1 MTENIGIGEENV
13 ATFTC
18 VTHGVEVSVTP
29 TFLEQRSDPSA
40 DLYFWAYE
48 VTIHNGG
55 ADAVQLKSRYW
66 HITDAGGV
74 VNEVRGSGV
83 VGEQPHLGPGESF
96 EYVSGTP
103 LKTPSGIMLGS
114 YTMQTEAGAMIEV
127 EIPAFSLDSPYD
139 IQLLN

>member
-1 MTENIGIGEENV
+1 MIESIATGEDDV
-13 ATFTC
+13 ATFRC
-18 VTHGVEVSVTP
+18 VTAGVEVSVTP
-29 TFLEQRSDPSA
+29 TFLEQRSDPGA

-55 ADAVQLKSRYW
+55 EDPVQLKSRYW

-74 VNEVRGSGV
+74 VNEVRGAGV
-83 VGEQPHLGPGESF
+83 VGKQPNIDPGESF

-103 LKTPSGIMLGS
+103 LKTPSGLMLGS
-114 YTMQTEAGAMIEV
+114 YTMQTVDGTLIEIT
-127 EIPAFSLDSPYD
+127 IPAFSLDSPYD